1 MKKNEKKETT
11 AQHRANPN
19 VLGLRADVVEQRIT
33 DTLETNYMPYAMSV
47 IVSRAIPEIDGF
59 KPSHRKL
66 LYTMYKMGLLNGART
81 KSANIVGQTMRLN
94 PHGDA
99 AIYETMVRLARGNE
113 ALLHPYVDSK
123 GNFGKAYSRDM
134 AYAASRYTEA
144 KLEPISAELFAEID
158 KEAVDMAPNYDNTML
173 EPSLFPVRYP
183 AVLVNSNFGLA
194 VSMASN
200 ICSFNLAELCAT
212 TVALMKD
219 PKHDIS
225 TTMPAPDFV
234 GGGQILYD
242 EAQLRKAVETSEA
255 EMNKIYRTG
264 LGAVKV
270 RAVYSYDPDARC
282 IEVTQIPPSTTIEAI
297 IDKVVD
303 LVKEGKL
310 KEISDVRDETD
321 LSGLRLA
328 FDLKK
333 GQDPDAVMN
342 KLFRL
347 TPLQDN
353 FNCNFNV
360 LINGTPRV
368 MGVYE
373 ILNEWTVFRRNCV
386 KRRVAFDLKKKK
398 EKLHLLNGLKKILL
412 DIDYAIKLIRE
423 TDEESE
429 VVPNLMIGFGID
441 EVQAEYV
448 AEIKLRH
455 INREYIL
462 KRTQETADL
471 EKEIADM
478 EDILG
483 NENRVNKLII
493 DELREISKKY
503 GQPRRTMFLYDVEES
518 ADIAEEP
525 VKLGPVNIFLTREGY
540 FKKITPQSLRMSN
553 QHKLK
558 ENDEIIWSGEVN
570 GGAELLFFTDMH
582 QVYKTRCTDFDETKA
597 SVMGDYIPA
606 KLGFDDGESIIFM
619 AVTEDYSETL
629 VTFYRN
635 GKCAKVPLS
644 SYETKTK
651 RRKLSG
657 AYSDLSELVGMFLI
671 KQDSDF
677 VLRSTAGKALAFN
690 TALVLPKAA
699 RDTQGVQ
706 VMRLT
711 KAELAG
717 AYPAEQSGVKDIES
731 LRIKSIPSAGTATDE
746 DITQLTLM

>member
-1 MKKNEKKETT
+1 MKKKTVKKSVPKGT
-11 AQHRANPN
+11 AYIEGSGKVIESNI
-19 VLGLRADVVEQRIT
+19 V
-33 DTLETNYMPYAMSV
+33 DTLEDNYMPYAMSV
-47 IVSRAIPEIDGF
+47 IVSRALPEIDGF

-144 KLEPISAELFAEID
+144 KLDSISAELFADID
-158 KEAVDMAPNYDNTML
+158 KDAVDMVPNYDNTML
-173 EPSLFPVRYP
+173 EPSLFPVRFP

-200 ICSFNLAELCAT
+200 ICSFNLAEVCET
-212 TVALMKD
+212 TIALIKN
-219 PKHDIS
+219 PEHNALS
-225 TTMPAPDFV
+225 TLKGPDFP
-234 GGGQILYD
+234 GGGYIVYD
-242 EAQLRKAVETSEA
+242 EA
-255 EMNKIYRTG
+255 EMEKIYKTG
-264 LGAVKV
+264 LGSVKI
-270 RAVYSYDPDARC
+270 RAKYNYDSDARC
-282 IEVTQIPPSTTIEAI
+282 IEVTQIPPTTTVEAI
-297 IDKVVD
+297 IDRVVD

-321 LSGLRLA
+321 LGGLRLA

-333 GQDPDAVMN
+333 GNDPDAVMA

-360 LINGTPRV
+360 LIAGTPRV

-373 ILNEWTVFRRNCV
+373 ILNEWTDFRRQCV
-386 KRRVAFDLKKKK
+386 KRRIFFDLGKKR
-398 EKLHLLNGLKKILL
+398 EKLHLLQGLKKILL
-412 DIDYAIKLIRE
+412 DIDYAIKVIRE
-423 TDEESE
+423 TDEEAE

-462 KRTQETADL
+462 KRIEETENL
-471 EKEIADM
+471 EKEIAEM
-478 EDILG
+478 EDVLNSPKKIDK
-483 NENRVNKLII
+483 VII
-493 DELREISKKY
+493 DELNEIIKKY
-503 GQPRRTMFLYDVEES
+503 SQPRRTQFLYDVTEE
-518 ADIAEEP
+518 AEVEEEETESY
-525 VKLGPVNIFLTREGY
+525 PVNVFFTREGY
-540 FKKITPQSLRMSN
+540 FKQITPKSLRMSN
-553 QHKLK
+553 EQKLK
-558 ENDEIIWSGEVN
+558 ENDEIVYSAEVSSN
-570 GGAELLFFTDMH
+570 SELLFFTNKFKC
-582 QVYKTRCTDFDETKA
+582 YKSRCADFPETKA

-606 KLGFDDGESIIFM
+606 KLGMEDGEFPIYMAITEKFEEMLVIF
-619 AVTEDYSETL
+619 
-629 VTFYRN
+629 FKN
-635 GKCAKVPLS
+635 GKCAKIPLS
-644 SYETKTK
+644 SYCTKTK
-651 RRKLSG
+651 RKVLLN
-657 AYSDLSELVGMFLI
+657 AYSDLSPVVGIFTI
-671 KQDSDF
+671 TEDCDF
-677 VLRSTAGKALAFN
+677 VLKSTAGKVILFN
-690 TALVLPKAA
+690 TALILAKAT

-717 AYPAEQSGVKDIES
+717 AYKAENVELNDTERF
-731 LRIKSIPSAGTATDE
+731 RIKTVPSAGIIPDD
-746 DITQLTLM
+746 DIDQLKFV

>member
-1 MKKNEKKETT
+1 MKKNTPKKPPKKLSPAMNEAYIEGSGIVAEKDI
-11 AQHRANPN
+11 
-19 VLGLRADVVEQRIT
+19 VS
-33 DTLETNYMPYAMSV
+33 TLEENYMPYAMSV
-47 IVSRAIPEIDGF
+47 IVSRALPEIDGF

-66 LYTMYKMGLLNGART
+66 LYTMYKMGLLTGGRT

-123 GNFGKAYSRDM
+123 GNFGKSYSRDM

-158 KEAVDMAPNYDNTML
+158 KDAVDMVPNYDNTML
-173 EPSLFPVRYP
+173 EPSLFPVRFP
-183 AVLVNSNFGLA
+183 SVLVNSNFGLA

-200 ICSFNLAELCAT
+200 ICSFNLSEICET
-212 TVALMKD
+212 TIALMKD
-219 PKHDIS
+219 PEHNALS
-225 TTMPAPDFV
+225 TLKGPDFP
-234 GGGQILYD
+234 GGGYIVYD
-242 EAQLRKAVETSEA
+242 EA
-255 EMNKIYRTG
+255 EMEKIYRTG
-264 LGAVKV
+264 MGAVKV
-270 RAVYSYDPDARC
+270 RAVYNYDPDARC
-282 IEVTQIPPSTTIEAI
+282 IEVTQIPPTTTVEAI
-297 IDKVVD
+297 IDKVVE
-303 LVKEGKL
+303 LVKDNKL
-310 KEISDVRDETD
+310 REISDVRDETD

-360 LINGTPRV
+360 LIDGTPRV

-373 ILNEWTVFRRNCV
+373 ILNEWTAFRRNCV
-386 KRRVAFDLKKKK
+386 KRRVSFDMQKKK
-398 EKLHLLNGLKKILL
+398 EKLHLLYGLKKILL

-441 EVQAEYV
+441 EPQAEYV

-462 KRTQETADL
+462 KRTEETEQL
-471 EKEIADM
+471 EKDIADM
-478 EDILG
+478 EEILG
-483 NENRVNKLII
+483 SEARVNKLII
-493 DELREISKKY
+493 EELRDISKKY
-503 GQPRRTMFLYDVEES
+503 GQPRRTMFLYDVEEQS
-518 ADIAEEP
+518 AETEEP
-525 VKLGPVNIFLTREGY
+525 VNLPNVNIFLTREGY

-558 ENDEIIWSGEVN
+558 ENDEIIYSGEVN
-570 GGAELLFFTDMH
+570 GGAELLFFTDKY
-582 QVYKTRCTDFDETKA
+582 QVYKSRCTDFDETKA
-597 SVMGDYIPA
+597 SAMGDYVPA
-606 KLGFDDGESIIFM
+606 KLGFDDGENIVFM

-629 VTFYRN
+629 VIFFKN

-644 SYETKTK
+644 SFETKTK
-651 RRKLSG
+651 RRKLG
-657 AYSDLSELVGMFLI
+657 NAYSDLSELVAMFVI
-671 KQDSDF
+671 KGEADF
-677 VLRSTAGKALAFN
+677 VLKSSAGKALTFN
-690 TALVLPKAA
+690 TALVLPKTT

-711 KAELAG
+711 RAELAG
-717 AYPAEQSGVKDIES
+717 AYLAEESGVKDIEA
-731 LRIKSIPSAGTATDE
+731 LRIKSIPSAGTATDQ
-746 DITQLTLM
+746 DIDQMRLI